1 MKTNY
6 FLKIFSVLFL
16 AGIAYPS
23 FCKDIKLE
31 VHFPSDID
39 ISKLYISYQNGLTTT
54 RVNPII
60 KNNIFIFNDSCYDRY
75 GRILFNYRDSM
86 GKWFPGNS
94 FWISDKP
101 AKIIFSAGNNP
112 TENPLKNYSLENVIS
127 LNELY
132 EKKVDVTI
140 RQANT
145 DLNNYY
151 NQNVSGFNANPE
163 KRIIFH
169 NKLDSIVREEV
180 KLIKLHPDDYYF
192 LYYFQDYVVSSQ
204 NSFTSTELLKF
215 YTDVFP
221 DSLKQTFKGKQI
233 VKTLKSKINTK
244 EGGESPDFSV
254 KDIKGNVIS
263 LTGLRGK
270 YVLLDFWASWCGPC
284 MKLTPVIQEIRN
296 KYPKDKLEIISITLD
311 DNYTDFQAALK
322 KTGVNWPQ
330 IFNNKDLINKYAIAP
345 IPQVYLIDGNGKVI
359 YNKEEENDT
368 ELVKLQSLLSSV
380 VK

>member
-1 MKTNY
+1 MKSNY
-6 FLKIFSVLFL
+6 FLRIFSVLFL

-94 FWISDKP
+94 FWISNKP

-145 DLNNYY
+145 DLNN
-151 NQNVSGFNANPE
+151 
-163 KRIIFH
+163 
-169 NKLDSIVREEV
+169 
-180 KLIKLHPDDYYF
+180 
-192 LYYFQDYVVSSQ
+192 
-204 NSFTSTELLKF
+204 
-215 YTDVFP
+215 
-221 DSLKQTFKGKQI
+221 
-233 VKTLKSKINTK
+233 
-244 EGGESPDFSV
+244 
-254 KDIKGNVIS
+254 
-263 LTGLRGK
+263 
-270 YVLLDFWASWCGPC
+270 
-284 MKLTPVIQEIRN
+284 
-296 KYPKDKLEIISITLD
+296 
-311 DNYTDFQAALK
+311 
-322 KTGVNWPQ
+322 
-330 IFNNKDLINKYAIAP
+330 
-345 IPQVYLIDGNGKVI
+345 
-359 YNKEEENDT
+359 
-368 ELVKLQSLLSSV
+368 
-380 VK
+380 